1 MMQTHPPRA
10 QEAARK
16 FGQEPEQSLPAANAG
31 ASGAVTAAP
40 LSVIVVAFNGAAVLA
55 RCLEALVPQSE
66 ATAGEVVVVGSALD
80 EPGYRA
86 LRAAHPQVRWLA
98 APDEATVPQMRQLAL
113 AQCRGAVVAMLED
126 TSLVADGWCEAA
138 LRAHRSAH
146 LAIGGPIEP
155 ADYSRAR
162 DWAVF
167 FCEYARFM
175 PPFAGAVAALPG
187 NNAAYKQV
195 ALAGSAAG
203 HGFYHGFYDVFVH
216 WRWQQQGI
224 TLIADPAML
233 IHHAGGWTPAHL
245 TTSPFH
251 HGRAFAGLR
260 FGPQAYHLRWLY
272 AGLALAL
279 PLVQT
284 ARVARAVAARRRY
297 RVKLIGALPWML
309 LFTTCW
315 AAGEITG
322 YLAGAGQSAARW
334 R

>member
-1 MMQTHPPRA
+1 MIQMHPPPG
-10 QEAARK
+10 QESARK
-16 FGQEPEQSLPAANAG
+16 YDREPERSSPAANAG
-31 ASGAVTAAP
+31 NSVATAAPP
-40 LSVIVVAFNGAAVLA
+40 LSVIVVAFNGAGVLA
-55 RCLEALVPQSE
+55 HCLEALVPQSE
-66 ATAGEVVVVGSALD
+66 ATAGEVVAVGSALD

-86 LRAAHPQVRWLA
+86 LRAAYPQVRWLD
-98 APDEATVPQMRQLAL
+98 APDETPVPKLRQLAL
-113 AQCRGAVVAMLED
+113 EQCRGTVVAMLED

-155 ADYSRAR
+155 AAYGRAR
-162 DWAVF
+162 DWAIF

-187 NNAAYKQV
+187 NNVAYKQV

-203 HGFYHGFYDVFVH
+203 HGFYDVFVH

-224 TLIADPAML
+224 TLVADPAML
-233 IHHAGGWTPAHL
+233 IRHAGGWTPAHL

-260 FGPQAYHLRWLY
+260 FGPQAYPLRWLY

-297 RVKLIGALPWML
+297 GTKLIGALPWIL

-322 YLAGAGQSAARW
+322 YLAGAGQSAAQW

>member
-1 MMQTHPPRA
+1 MHDEPPA
-10 QEAARK
+10 M
-16 FGQEPEQSLPAANAG
+16 PAIR
-31 ASGAVTAAP
+31 
-40 LSVIVVAFNGAAVLA
+40 LSVMVVAFNGAIVLA
-55 RCLEALVPQSE
+55 HCLEALVPQSE
-66 ATAGEVVVVGSALD
+66 TTASEIVVVGSALD

-86 LRAAHPQVRWLA
+86 LRAAYPQVRWLE
-98 APDEATVPQMRQLAL
+98 APDETTVPKMRQLAL
-113 AQCRGAVVAMLED
+113 GLCQGAVVAMLED
-126 TSLVADGWCEAA
+126 TSLVAEGWCEAV
-138 LRAHRSAH
+138 LRAHQSAH

-155 ADYSRAR
+155 AAYGRAR

-187 NNAAYKQV
+187 NNAAYKQT
-195 ALAGSAAG
+195 ALAGSAADD
-203 HGFYHGFYDVFVH
+203 HGFYDVFVH

-224 TLIADPAML
+224 TLIADPAMV
-233 IHHAGGWTPAHL
+233 IRHAGGWSLAHL
-245 TTSPFH
+245 TSSPFH

-260 FGPQAYHLRWLY
+260 FGPKAYRLRSLY

-284 ARVARAVAARRRY
+284 VRVARVAARRRY
-297 RVKLIGALPWML
+297 AAKLLPALPWIL

-315 AAGEITG
+315 AGGEVLG
-322 YLAGAGQSAARW
+322 YLAGAGQSAAAW